1 MLKKLFIIF
10 ALIVF
15 TCCGCAKKE
24 EVVTNDLDVIT
35 NRGRVIIGVK
45 TDTYPFGYKVA
56 NGNYK
61 GYDIELAKLIAKNI
75 LGDENKVEF
84 VPVTAYDRMM
94 KLDSGDVDMIVAT
107 MSVTPSR
114 QRLVNFSIPY
124 HYAGQALLVRK
135 GSKVKHL
142 QDLKGKK
149 AIIVFGSTSE
159 KSLRDT
165 VPNVG
170 IIGYKT
176 YQEAYN
182 ALKQGKAD
190 AIVAD
195 DTILYGFSYKD
206 KNVVLLPKRYS
217 KEPYAVAFRKSKGSA
232 QLINEVDNIIE
243 IETRNGNLK
252 KLKNKYGIK

>member
-1 MLKKLFIIF
+1 MIKKIFILFSIIIF
-10 ALIVF
+10 A
-15 TCCGCAKKE
+15 CCGCTKKNNDI
-24 EVVTNDLDVIT
+24 TNDLETII
-35 NRGRVIIGVK
+35 NRGSVIIGVK
-45 TDTYPFGYKVA
+45 ADTYPFGYKVS

-61 GYDIELAKLIAKNI
+61 GYDIEIAKLVAKGI
-75 LGDENKVEF
+75 LGDENKIKF

-94 KLDSGDVDMIVAT
+94 KLDSNEVDMIIAT
-107 MSVTPSR
+107 MSVTPRR
-114 QRLVNFSIPY
+114 QQLIDYSIPY

-159 KSLRDT
+159 KSLRET
-165 VPNVG
+165 VSNVG

-176 YQEAYN
+176 YQEAYK

-206 KNVVLLPKRYS
+206 KSVVLLPKRYS
-217 KEPYAVAFRKSKGSA
+217 KEPYAVAFRKGPESS
-232 QLINEVDNIIE
+232 QLIKAVDEIIE
-243 IETRNGNLK
+243 TETRNGHLK
-252 KLKNKYGIK
+252 KLKAKYGIK